1 LPPFLSLRS
10 GNPLDRQSLHYIDPS
25 GQAMNQYQGA
35 ISMVGEVLQF
45 YDTDKRYPV
54 YGFGGQFRTRKHT
67 QPHTMSMLRKS
78 PLICFIMEKEGHR

>member
-1 LPPFLSLRS
+1 MSCLFTPCLLSSVRS

-67 QPHTMSMLRKS
+67 QPH
-78 PLICFIMEKEGHR
+78 IDINVAEIGF